1 MKVNVSGMIKAV
13 LRWTFSMRDPSEP
26 SKTKRA
32 LIADKLIQ
40 LLALLCGSVA
50 PVLVLSQIELTKLID
65 IKNELQPDDIGLF
78 LSLIFITLAI
88 ITLLYPFTILVCL
101 IRRHW
106 TTLVLAPLPI
116 HYLLGLM
123 LTAHIFD
130 FKLEI
135 LQPYSQWL
143 AIMVTG
149 ISLAWYAHAGR
160 IFSKTFVI
168 VFLLIYLIFPGIF
181 AWLLLAMSLFLRYLL
196 FAINQNIDVLRQIG
210 WLRSARITLRSLLY
224 WTPILAFAV
233 PGYYWVDYSHR
244 YSLGVM
250 TCMVTDPDN
259 TRVVSK
265 DTNELTDCVEG
276 EVNKT
281 RSIKKFRS
289 DTLAANK
296 NFYATKHKN
305 IERQIS
311 NSHGNLNNTALGA
324 YDTAVPNRI
333 DALEPRDCGLL
344 DISCAI
350 GNGVRSSVRSKYQ
363 SSRNQQR
370 SKLKNNLGKG
380 KTVVKQQTK
389 GAINAV
395 RDAHIKALETAFIL
409 LETLALICLITLL
422 FLCLRSFLYVFA
434 RVAFGSDKKA
444 YVSLR
449 DDHHKMPHGSIRRA
463 GSECIIDLARDGEFY
478 SARKYQPQGQAPK
491 FSLPQP
497 GAVPLARLL
506 NGTWG
511 MNHLKKSRGSSRVQ
525 FSASQGQEFVVW
537 NLKAGEVVVFDF
549 KFFVAMSASLQL
561 YSIISMRISSL
572 LFGKIIF
579 PAVQGPGKLVLKSY
593 GKPSP
598 SKISGGIAVSI
609 APGRLLAWQKNTR
622 FAVDSTLSFVD
633 VYLSSFYIRPQEHNL
648 IVIDADR
655 PGDRESGLSRFIKNF
670 LLPW

>member
-1 MKVNVSGMIKAV
+1 MKVNVTGVIKAV
-13 LRWTFSMRDPSEP
+13 LRWTFSMRDPSDP
-26 SKTKRA
+26 SRTKRA
-32 LIADKLIQ
+32 LLADKLIQ
-40 LLALLCGSVA
+40 LLALLCGSMA
-50 PVLVLSQIELTKLID
+50 PVLVLSQIELTKLFD
-65 IKNELQPDDIGLF
+65 FKNKLQPDDIGLF
-78 LSLIFITLAI
+78 LSLIFITLAVV
-88 ITLLYPFTILVCL
+88 TLLYPFTILICL

-106 TTLVLAPLPI
+106 TTLVLAPLPL

-123 LTAHIFD
+123 LAAHFFD
-130 FKLEI
+130 FKLEM
-135 LQPYSQWL
+135 LKPYGQWL
-143 AIMVTG
+143 TIMVTG

-160 IFSKTFVI
+160 IFSKTFII

-196 FAINQNIDVLRQIG
+196 FAINQNVDVLRQIG

-224 WTPILAFAV
+224 WTPILLLAV

-250 TCMVTDPDN
+250 TCMVTDPGN
-259 TRVVSK
+259 ARVG
-265 DTNELTDCVEG
+265 DWDGDCVES

-296 NFYATKHKN
+296 NFYVTKHKN

-311 NSHGNLNNTALGA
+311 NSHGNLNNAALRA

-333 DALEPRDCGLL
+333 AALEPRDCGLF

-370 SKLKNNLGKG
+370 FKLKGKLGKG

-389 GAINAV
+389 DAINAV
-395 RDAHIKALETAFIL
+395 RDAHLGALKTAFAL

-449 DDHHKMPHGSIRRA
+449 DDHKEMPHGSIRRA

-511 MNHLKKSRGSSRVQ
+511 MNRLKKSRGSSRVQ
-525 FSASQGQEFVVW
+525 FTASQGQEFVVW
-537 NLKAGEVVVFDF
+537 TLKPGEVVVFDF
-549 KFFVAMSASLQL
+549 KYFVAMSASLQL

-648 IVIDADR
+648 IVIDTDR